1 MPQVATFC
9 RLYEAH
15 QGPEL
20 PATPQIVRN
29 VLRSMKEAARDD
41 LNAFRVRLRYEDGSV
56 VVAGPKRAR

>member
-20 PATPQIVRN
+20 PATPQIVAN
-29 VLRSMKEAARDD
+29 VLRSMNEAAGGEVP
-41 LNAFRVRLRYEDGSV
+41 FRVRFRYEDGSV